1 MRRGLVPKFFSGN
14 QLALSMANSRE
25 TDLKKTA
32 SLKQNQN
39 SPQVMP
45 PEARKQRVINKT
57 DLENTSVDFN
67 TLNKL
72 EGSINTYDTGGESGW
87 ESDFSTDVRGNNPLE
102 SNFSHWKCL
111 HFGSIY

>member
-1 MRRGLVPKFFSGN
+1 MPKFFSGN
-14 QLALSMANSRE
+14 QLALPMANSRE

-39 SPQVMP
+39 SSQVMP

-67 TLNKL
+67 ILNKL
-72 EGSINTYDTGGESGW
+72 EGSINIYDTGGESG
-87 ESDFSTDVRGNNPLE
+87 
-102 SNFSHWKCL
+102 
-111 HFGSIY
+111 